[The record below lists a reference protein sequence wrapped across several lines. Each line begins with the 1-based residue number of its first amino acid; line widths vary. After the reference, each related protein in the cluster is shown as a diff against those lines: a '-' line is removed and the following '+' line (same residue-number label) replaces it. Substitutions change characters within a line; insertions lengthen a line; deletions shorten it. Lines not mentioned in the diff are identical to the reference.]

1 MKETLFVCLDEENNR
16 IYAATME
23 PFVMR
28 KRRQSLLLHLMLQR
42 FGPNMAATA
51 AAIPIENT

>member
-1 MKETLFVCLDEENNR
+1 MKETLFVCLDEENDR

-28 KRRQSLLLHLMLQR
+28 KHRQSLLLHLMLQR
-42 FGPNMAATA
+42 FGPIMAATA
-51 AAIPIENT
+51 AYILIENT